1 MQVVP
6 SREDAA
12 ARRVMALGG
21 DAVRA
26 CFPLRRQ
33 MPRKTAGEWGIA
45 TDLLFPG
52 YLFLASDDPEAVA
65 HVLRRSTQPDLML
78 SADGALAALTDA
90 EAALVHALGG
100 AEGVVR
106 VSRGAIEGG
115 RLAVASGPLAG
126 LEGLVC
132 HVDRHRRAAW
142 LDPSRADEVL
152 LGRAP
157 GVAAG
162 TLALPADARGL
173 KVGLEVVSK
182 S

>member
-12 ARRVMALGG
+12 ARRVAALGG

-33 MPRKTAGEWGIA
+33 MPRKAAGEWGIVS
-45 TDLLFPG
+45 DLLLPG
-52 YLFLASDDPEAVA
+52 YLLLASDDPEAVEHA
-65 HVLRRSTQPDLML
+65 LCRSTQPDVVL
-78 SADGALAALTDA
+78 GIGRCVAALSDG
-90 EAALVHALGG
+90 EAALLHALGG
-100 AEGVVR
+100 SDGVVR
-106 VSRGAIEGG
+106 VSCGAIEDG
-115 RLAVASGPLAG
+115 RLVVASGPLAG

-142 LDPSRADEVL
+142 LDPSLADEVL
-152 LGRAP
+152 LGRPTGSGAP
-157 GVAAG
+157 
-162 TLALPADARGL
+162 TLPVDARGL
-173 KVGLEVVSK
+173 KVGLEVISK

>member
-65 HVLRRSTQPDLML
+65 HVLRRSTQPDLVL
-78 SADGALAALTDA
+78 SADGALAVLTDA
-90 EAALVHALGG
+90 EAALVRALGG
-100 AEGVVR
+100 EGGVVR

-126 LEGLVC
+126 LEGLIC

-152 LGRAP
+152 LGQSAGS
-157 GVAAG
+157 GVR
-162 TLALPADARGL
+162 ALPADARGL